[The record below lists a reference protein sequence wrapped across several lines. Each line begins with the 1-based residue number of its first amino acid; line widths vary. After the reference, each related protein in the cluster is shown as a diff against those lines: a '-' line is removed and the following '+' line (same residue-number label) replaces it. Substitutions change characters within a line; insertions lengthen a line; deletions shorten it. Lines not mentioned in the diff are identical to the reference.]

1 MCTSFTML
9 CSSTYAHSWHFT
21 VLLVPDKLR
30 NNEMLPCGNLIFF
43 GPCVTRCKIITCTKG
58 IQGSKNSP
66 HFHKPVIGGG
76 VGELSVPGQHMGSVW
91 HAWLLSPPRWSHT
104 WCYSCQLYDHT
115 THQIPHSMNFVTC
128 HILLAFDL
136 IWFKITQMS
145 CALQHSTWV
154 WVESLENHL
163 QWTTRHVL
171 IGLQT

>member
-9 CSSTYAHSWHFT
+9 CSSIYAHSWHFT

-30 NNEMLPCGNLIFF
+30 NNEMLPCGNLICL
-43 GPCVTRCKIITCTKG
+43 GPCVTRCKIITCIQG

-66 HFHKPVIGGG
+66 HFYKPVQCRGIVCPWSIHGFCATCL
-76 VGELSVPGQHMGSVW
+76 VTF
-91 HAWLLSPPRWSHT
+91 PPRWSHT

-154 WVESLENHL
+154 
-163 QWTTRHVL
+163 
-171 IGLQT
+171 